1 MNNNCYR
8 KNTSVMKVN
17 RVREY
22 TNRILDLHNEGIINS
37 QWIVYSLL
45 MWISESDVRDF
56 YEKFLV
62 KELEDDHE

>member
-1 MNNNCYR
+1 
-8 KNTSVMKVN
+8 MKVN

-45 MWISESDVRDF
+45 MWMSESDVRDF

>member
-1 MNNNCYR
+1 
-8 KNTSVMKVN
+8 MKVN

-62 KELEDDHE
+62 KELEDDNE